1 MKLTSPPKNGS
12 PNPQKTGGASYVV
25 LSMFRNENAS
35 GEAFSK
41 LLRLEQHAGAS
52 GSHAGFSVSAALAQA
67 LPTRSFQTQT

>member
-1 MKLTSPPKNGS
+1 
-12 PNPQKTGGASYVV
+12 
-25 LSMFRNENAS
+25 MFRNENAS

-67 LPTRSFQTQT
+67 LPTRSFPPQS